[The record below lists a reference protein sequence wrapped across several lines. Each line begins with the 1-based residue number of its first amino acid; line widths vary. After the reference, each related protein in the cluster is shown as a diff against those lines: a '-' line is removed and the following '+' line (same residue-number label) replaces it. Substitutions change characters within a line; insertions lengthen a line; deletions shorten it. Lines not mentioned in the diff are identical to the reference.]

1 LRRLDWNAEGA
12 RWPDADASRFVE
24 AGGVRWRV
32 VRRGPEGAPQVLL
45 LHGAGA
51 SAHSWAGVM
60 EDLAADHDVIAP
72 DLPGHGFS
80 TLPAG
85 RRQALPVMARE
96 VGDLLDALGLS
107 PEMIVGHSAGAAVAL
122 RLTLDG
128 RARPRL
134 IYAVN
139 GALTPFR
146 GLAGVLF
153 PPMARAL
160 SANPFT
166 PRAFALAAAGDSD
179 TARRLIRGTGSR
191 IPEAGLKL
199 YQRLFRNAA
208 HVDGALRMMAQWDL
222 NPLLEDLPRLP
233 CPLVLAVGEKDKAVP
248 PDQAEALAARLPFVE
263 LERHELGHV
272 MHEEAP
278 ARFAARIRE
287 RLAAAR
293 AAAPEARRA

>member
-1 LRRLDWNAEGA
+1 MRRIDWNEEGA
-12 RWPDADASRFVE
+12 RWPGADATRFLE
-24 AGGVRWRV
+24 AGGLRWRL
-32 VRRGPEGAPQVLL
+32 VRRGPDGAPRVLL

-80 TLPAG
+80 TLPVG

-96 VGDLLDALGLS
+96 VGDLIDVLGVS
-107 PEMIVGHSAGAAVAL
+107 PDLIAGHSAGAAVAL

-128 RARPRL
+128 RAAPRL
-134 IYAVN
+134 IYAIN

-160 SANPFT
+160 SANPLT
-166 PRAFALAAAGDSD
+166 PRAFALAASGDSD

-222 NPLLEDLPRLP
+222 EPLLEDLPDLP
-233 CPLVLAVGEKDKAVP
+233 CPLVLAVGEADKAVP
-248 PDQAEALAARLPFVE
+248 PDQAETLAARLPFVE
-263 LERHELGHV
+263 LERHDLGHV

-278 ARFAARIRE
+278 SRFAGRIRE
-287 RLAAAR
+287 RLAATGSTSR
-293 AAAPEARRA
+293 ARRA